1 MPTLSSEPSSKR
13 VLRLGRTCYE
23 LIRTL
28 GLARHGELF
37 LARRHVDQRF
47 GGYSVIKRSLPS
59 AEAQRRLLDE
69 ARVIAQLSH
78 PNIPGFHHLES
89 QAEGPLLIQEHVA
102 GFRLEGLLL
111 TSERARQPLSEAFA
125 CYVVAEVA
133 EALHHAHTSCDEDGR
148 ELGIVHRDVTPYN
161 IFIGDHGE
169 VQLLDFG
176 AAWSRL
182 SGREGT
188 EGPAFQGSLAYAAP
202 ELVRKT
208 ALDGR
213 ADQFSL
219 GIVLLQLLTGRHLF
233 EGAERFDAR
242 QRQGRGREDG
252 AMRQYAQELAR
263 RIRDYSLEDLRQATR
278 SVPVAL
284 EPIVHRA
291 LAPDG
296 AERFE
301 SCAALA
307 HALRDYLRSTQESFG
322 RHEVLAELASLRY
335 VALRVASGEAPEEA
349 VRERLLPEPG
359 HRSVYRVLT
368 SRLSSRL
375 RRSPR
380 RR

>member
-1 MPTLSSEPSSKR
+1 MPSVSPEPSSKR
-13 VLRLGRTCYE
+13 VLRLGRTSYE

-28 GLARHGELF
+28 GMGRHGELF
-37 LARRHVDQRF
+37 LARRHIDQRF

-59 AEAQRRLLDE
+59 PEAQRRLLDE
-69 ARVIAQLSH
+69 ACVIARLGH

-89 QAEGPLLIQEHVA
+89 QEDSPLLIQQHVS
-102 GFRLEGLLL
+102 GFRLEELLL
-111 TSERARQPLSEAFA
+111 ASARARQPLSEAFA
-125 CYVVAEVA
+125 CYVVSEVA
-133 EALHHAHTSCDEDGR
+133 EALHHAHILCDENGR
-148 ELGIVHRDVTPYN
+148 ALGIVHRDVAPYN

-188 EGPAFQGSLAYAAP
+188 EGTALQGSLAYAAP

-242 QRQGRGREDG
+242 QRQSRSREDG
-252 AMRQYAQELAR
+252 ATRQYAQELAR
-263 RIRDYSLEDLRQATR
+263 RIREYSLEDLRQATR
-278 SVPVAL
+278 AVPVAL
-284 EPIVHRA
+284 QPLVHRA
-291 LAPDG
+291 LAPDW
-296 AERFE
+296 AERFP

-307 HALRDYLRSTQESFG
+307 HALRAHLRSTQEPFG
-322 RHEVLAELASLRY
+322 RLAVLAELASLRY
-335 VALRVASGEAPEEA
+335 VALRVAADETPEEA
-349 VRERLLPEPG
+349 ARERLLPEPG